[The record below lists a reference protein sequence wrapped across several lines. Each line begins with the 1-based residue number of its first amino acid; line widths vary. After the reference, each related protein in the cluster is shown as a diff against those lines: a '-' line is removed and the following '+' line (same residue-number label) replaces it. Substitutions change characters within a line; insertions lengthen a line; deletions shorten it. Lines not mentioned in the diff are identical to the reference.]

1 MLAVLT
7 IYGKIP
13 ARFKVRNLFEL
24 FDLDFDGKLN
34 SAETILMLRFV
45 GANEIIIGMGAVVVW
60 IEHTAFSR

>member
-1 MLAVLT
+1 MLAMLT
-7 IYGKIP
+7 MYGKIP

-45 GANEIIIGMGAVVVW
+45 GANKIILGIDGCLD
-60 IEHTAFSR
+60 